1 MKEWNNSYYSYMPP
15 SLPPSP
21 TPPPPPLLPSR
32 VVFSDLRMSADY
44 AANHPK
50 CPTLL
55 STIIRKM
62 VTGISALAPTE
73 QMHREA

>member
-1 MKEWNNSYYSYMPP
+1 MFICLPP
-15 SLPPSP
+15 SLPYFSPSSP
-21 TPPPPPLLPSR
+21 SFLPYHDR
-32 VVFSDLRMSADY
+32 VVFSDMRMSADY

-50 CPTLL
+50 RPALL

-62 VTGISALAPTE
+62 VAGISALALTE

>member
-1 MKEWNNSYYSYMPP
+1 MFICLPLSLLP
-15 SLPPSP
+15 SLPYSSPSSP
-21 TPPPPPLLPSR
+21 SFLPSHDR

-50 CPTLL
+50 CPALL
-55 STIIRKM
+55 STIIKKM
-62 VTGISALAPTE
+62 VAGISALAPTE

>member
-1 MKEWNNSYYSYMPP
+1 MFTCSFSLPP
-15 SLPPSP
+15 SLPLSP
-21 TPPPPPLLPSR
+21 TSPPLPSHDR

-44 AANHPK
+44 AANHSK

-55 STIIRKM
+55 STIIKKM
-62 VTGISALAPTE
+62 VAGISALAPTE